1 MSHKNSSH
9 SSSLF
14 LLELILAILFF
25 SIASAVC
32 VQLFVKSHLL
42 TRQAEVLSV
51 AVNECSDAA
60 EIILSS
66 DSEESMLKKL
76 STAYPNIKCN
86 DRNLTIPCDESYELK
101 IQYDIS
107 ATQNNSNR
115 VTAYISFASANDG
128 ELVYELDISHE
139 LSDNLL
145 QEEVYE

>member
-1 MSHKNSSH
+1 MSHKDNSH

-42 TRQAEVLSV
+42 SRQAEVLSI

-66 DSEESMLKKL
+66 DSEEEMLKKL
-76 STAYPNIKCN
+76 INAYPNIKCN
-86 DRNLTIPCDESYELK
+86 DKDLTITYDESYELK
-101 IQYDIS
+101 IQYNFS
-107 ATQNNSNR
+107 TNPNNSNI
-115 VTAYISFASANDG
+115 VTADISFASANSG
-128 ELVYELDISHE
+128 EMVYELDISHE
-139 LSDNLL
+139 LSDNSL
-145 QEEVYE
+145 QEDVYE